1 MQSMSLPRSCPP
13 ASECEACWPCPQHL
27 HYSMLHGEAASPTSP
42 CWPASIW
49 PTHDTQF
56 WRNCNL
62 NGSLSSGRRGPGRI
76 SCSSTSSSS
85 SYEDICSDD
94 VDDNNNNSI
103 IGVEQLGGLNGTT
116 TTTCS
121 KDTTTTNNDI
131 DGNANNNSGT
141 EDVTNNNPS
150 DSYTG
155 TKRTKNSAPRPRVV
169 DEEGFIR
176 RAACVC
182 VDETQSKVLLVSS
195 KKKDCISWLVP
206 GGGVEAGEEIS
217 EAAMR
222 EAWEEAGVQGSIDR
236 YLGLFETQ
244 HHSGRKRHRTAVF
257 VVRVKEIQAQYP
269 EAHLGR
275 QREWF
280 SLEEALLLLSRYRPL
295 QSAYLQLMLVSQLK
309 VPPA

>member
-1 MQSMSLPRSCPP
+1 MCSLAMLKVKWILCCIVNDQLYTRDYANTSNTEKRSCK
-13 ASECEACWPCPQHL
+13 CWFT
-27 HYSMLHGEAASPTSP
+27 ADRVTV
-42 CWPASIW
+42 
-49 PTHDTQF
+49 
-56 WRNCNL
+56 
-62 NGSLSSGRRGPGRI
+62 
-76 SCSSTSSSS
+76 
-85 SYEDICSDD
+85 SY
-94 VDDNNNNSI
+94 
-103 IGVEQLGGLNGTT
+103 QL
-116 TTTCS
+116 
-121 KDTTTTNNDI
+121 
-131 DGNANNNSGT
+131 
-141 EDVTNNNPS
+141 
-150 DSYTG
+150 
-155 TKRTKNSAPRPRVV
+155 
-169 DEEGFIR
+169 
-176 RAACVC
+176 
-182 VDETQSKVLLVSS
+182 KVLLVSS

-309 VPPA
+309 VPPAWIFTVSRQWEASAVCQGHLLSFARQAECQWHWRFPSAFRKDTDKKVKTVPE